1 MNVIAVETAV
11 SMLAFVQNSFK
22 IMINYFIHTV
32 KFIDNVETTVKNTS
46 KYETAESIAEKNHF

>member
-22 IMINYFIHTV
+22 IMIKYFIHTV